1 VAITKQEIEALSEM
15 VVAGGKSPATGGQ
28 GMMQA
33 AALIQVLQR
42 EANQEQAFAS
52 AQARIAELEAQLA
65 ESALKDTAA

>member
-1 VAITKQEIEALSEM
+1 MALSKDEITARSEL
-15 VVAGGKSPATGGQ
+15 VVAGGKSAATGGQ

-52 AQARIAELEAQLA
+52 AQARIAEREAQLA
-65 ESALKDTAA
+65 EYTLKDTAV